1 MTTHTCNI
9 TPTTTIVANYGIYTC
24 DCGQN
29 WAIEKNG
36 IYRAVSNFTARKI
49 VEEVKAEQ
57 EKFAAK
63 IPVPVAPKPGS
74 SLGQQVNAH
83 NAHKLILKDVGP
95 SGGLEETIWHIDRI
109 TGFRAPSNNGESSK
123 YYLSILV
130 FSTTKVQDA
139 MHLTRYGKSPI
150 VVIGDTVDV
159 STFKSWYGQ
168 KEGSL
173 SEMMREANK
182 CYTTR
187 LNHGYEVIFQGD
199 RYGFNLYV

>member
-49 VEEVKAEQ
+49 AEEVKAEQ

-63 IPVPVAPKPGS
+63 IPVPLGPKPS
-74 SLGQQVNAH
+74 RSLGQQVNAH
-83 NAHKLILKDVGP
+83 NAYKFILKDVGP
-95 SGGLEETIWHIDRI
+95 SGGLEETIWHIERI

-130 FSTTKVQDA
+130 LSATKVQTA
-139 MHLTRYGKSPI
+139 MHLTRHGKDPI
-150 VVIGDTVDV
+150 AVIGDTVDV
-159 STFKSWYGQ
+159 STFKSWYGH
-168 KEGSL
+168 KEGSVPD
-173 SEMMREANK
+173 MKREADK

-187 LNHGYEVIFQGD
+187 MNHGYEVIFQGTLH
-199 RYGFNLYV
+199 GFDLYV